1 MDHLVFGVPD
11 LAQGI
16 DLVERKTGV
25 RAEFGGKHPG
35 RGTHNALLSFG
46 NRQYLEII
54 AVDPEQPSTTE
65 VMFAGLRELKEP
77 RFIGWAD
84 AVPDIGEVA
93 RRAKAAGIATVGP
106 LEGSRR
112 QADGSMLEW
121 KTLRLASEL
130 DLAPFFIAWG
140 KTTHPFGDDAQGL
153 PAAVVHHRAPQ
164 GRGAAQAACRTWHGG
179 RSARRRQ
186 AAAHRAAR
194 DAERRDRVV
203 GHPGARG
210 TGSLSG

>member
-25 RAEFGGKHPG
+25 RAQFGGKHPG

-54 AVDPEQPSTTE
+54 AVDPEQPATTE
-65 VMFAGLRELKEP
+65 VMFAGLRELKVP
-77 RFIGWAD
+77 RFVGWAT
-84 AVPDIGEVA
+84 AVGEVA

-130 DLAPFFIAWG
+130 ELAPFFIAWG
-140 KTTHPFGDDAQGL
+140 KTIHPSETTPKGCRLLSFAIEHPNAGEL
-153 PAAVVHHRAPQ
+153 RKLLAALGTEADVRA
-164 GRGAAQAACRTWHGG
+164 GAAPRLI
-179 RSARRRQ
+179 ARLVTPKG
-186 AAAHRAAR
+186 
-194 DAERRDRVV
+194 EIE
-203 GHPGARG
+203 
-210 TGSLSG
+210 L

>member
-25 RAEFGGKHPG
+25 RAQFGGKHPG

-130 DLAPFFIAWG
+130 ELAPFFIAWG
-140 KTTHPFGDDAQGL
+140 KTTHPSETTPKGCRLLSFAIEHPKAEEL
-153 PAAVVHHRAPQ
+153 RKLLAALGTEADVRA
-164 GRGAAQAACRTWHGG
+164 GAEPRLI
-179 RSARRRQ
+179 ARL
-186 AAAHRAAR
+186 ATPKG
-194 DAERRDRVV
+194 EIE
-203 GHPGARG
+203 
-210 TGSLSG
+210 L

>member
-11 LAQGI
+11 LEQGI
-16 DLVERKTGV
+16 DLVERRTGV

-54 AVDPEQPSTTE
+54 AIDPEQPSTAE

-77 RFIGWAD
+77 RFVSWAV
-84 AVPDIGEVA
+84 AVPDVGEIA

-106 LEGSRR
+106 LDGSRR

-121 KTLRLASEL
+121 TTLRLASEL
-130 DLAPFFIAWG
+130 ELAPFFIAWG
-140 KTTHPFGDDAQGL
+140 KTTHPSETTPEGCRLLSFTIEHPKAEEL
-153 PAAVVHHRAPQ
+153 RKLLAALGAEAHVRA
-164 GRGAAQAACRTWHGG
+164 GATPRLTTRLATPKG
-179 RSARRRQ
+179 
-186 AAAHRAAR
+186 
-194 DAERRDRVV
+194 EVE
-203 GHPGARG
+203 
-210 TGSLSG
+210 L

>member
-1 MDHLVFGVPD
+1 M
-11 LAQGI
+11 
-16 DLVERKTGV
+16 
-25 RAEFGGKHPG
+25 
-35 RGTHNALLSFG
+35 SFG

-65 VMFAGLRELKEP
+65 VMFAGMRELKEP

-84 AVPDIGEVA
+84 AVPDIDEVA

-140 KTTHPFGDDAQGL
+140 KTTHPSETTPKGCRLLSFIIEH
-153 PAAVVHHRAPQ
+153 PKAAELRKLLAALGTEADLRA
-164 GRGAAQAACRTWHGG
+164 GAKPRLI
-179 RSARRRQ
+179 ARL
-186 AAAHRAAR
+186 ATPNG
-194 DAERRDRVV
+194 EIE
-203 GHPGARG
+203 
-210 TGSLSG
+210 L